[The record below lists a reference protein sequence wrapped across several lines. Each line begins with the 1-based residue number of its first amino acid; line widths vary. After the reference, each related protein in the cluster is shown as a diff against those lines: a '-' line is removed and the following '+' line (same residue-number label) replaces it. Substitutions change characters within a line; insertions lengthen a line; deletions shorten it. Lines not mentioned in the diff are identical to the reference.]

1 VFVCGCD
8 RPSQHLATEVRMDNH
23 PNDNLHTCA
32 DTQWTSKKDYY
43 SNTTSCPEKQRK
55 KVIYNR
61 SRIVHVD
68 EMIRAI
74 LPKLDTVQQASV
86 QHYYDAWKRKQL
98 KTHHLLVHLRNIVS
112 LDLLHSEVERI
123 RQDKWRKSRR
133 QSTRRNNRLFTVA
146 TNNNNNNITTPEN
159 EETKTNN
166 NSGPCN
172 LPTEE
177 HAAVSVK
184 RSWTKEEHFLFLQ
197 GLEEYGKG
205 QWQSIANKIGTK
217 TASQVRSHC
226 KKYLMRQQKDEQS
239 KKMKTI
245 HDMTL
250 ESPEMQQLAKKQQ
263 QQTKKENNLV
273 ITNNH
278 KESFWPPFEQIVID
292 RKDGDNHAK
301 TYHNIDSTR
310 IDIIDQKHG
319 EQTKIP
325 YFIRERRIRN
335 LERCLLQTKQSV
347 HWMLSQ
353 LGNNCG

>member
-1 VFVCGCD
+1 
-8 RPSQHLATEVRMDNH
+8 MDNH

-32 DTQWTSKKDYY
+32 DTQWTSKEDYY

-177 HAAVSVK
+177 HAAVSGK
-184 RSWTKEEHFLFLQ
+184 FCENILQACLFNSTC
-197 GLEEYGKG
+197 
-205 QWQSIANKIGTK
+205 QSNVLGP
-217 TASQVRSHC
+217 
-226 KKYLMRQQKDEQS
+226 KKNIFYFFKDW
-239 KKMKTI
+239 KNM
-245 HDMTL
+245 
-250 ESPEMQQLAKKQQ
+250 AK
-263 QQTKKENNLV
+263 
-273 ITNNH
+273 
-278 KESFWPPFEQIVID
+278 
-292 RKDGDNHAK
+292 DN
-301 TYHNIDSTR
+301 
-310 IDIIDQKHG
+310 
-319 EQTKIP
+319 
-325 YFIRERRIRN
+325 
-335 LERCLLQTKQSV
+335 
-347 HWMLSQ
+347 
-353 LGNNCG
+353 GNP